1 MWRDDR
7 TVQTG
12 LKMEGGGNVCS
23 CFSDWKKVNDFYN
36 LFYDEKQPLV
46 YSGKKKEII
55 ITFVPESDIR
65 MLQYRQ
71 KLP

>member
-1 MWRDDR
+1 MWRDDH

-12 LKMEGGGNVCS
+12 LQTEGGKCLFMFQWLKKKGNG
-23 CFSDWKKVNDFYN
+23 FYN

-46 YSGKKKEII
+46 YSGKKRHNNY
-55 ITFVPESDIR
+55 FVPESDIR

-71 KLP
+71 KAP

>member
-1 MWRDDR
+1 MWRDGH

-12 LKMEGGGNVCS
+12 LQTEGGKCL
-23 CFSDWKKVNDFYN
+23 FMFQWLKKKVNGFYN

-46 YSGKKKEII
+46 YSGKKKDII

-71 KLP
+71 KAP